1 VETLEVLLT
10 WTPFLAEGF
19 LMNLL
24 VAGCAVLIGTLGG
37 AIIVTARFALP
48 VFARPLDF
56 ITSLARNIPSLVL
69 LFYAASLLPGQLEL
83 FDGLEVHIPQWVKAS
98 IALAASPLGMT
109 AWNLQAS
116 VTAWLA
122 GRRHEAALFIPN
134 WLGGFLISIM
144 ASSTASLI
152 GVSELVGRCNT
163 LINAT
168 GSQHMLA
175 IYVYA
180 SLFFIAVAV
189 TLTAAL
195 SRVKTAMLK
204 KL

>member
-1 VETLEVLLT
+1 
-10 WTPFLAEGF
+10 
-19 LMNLL
+19 M
-24 VAGCAVLIGTLGG
+24 
-37 AIIVTARFALP
+37 
-48 VFARPLDF
+48 
-56 ITSLARNIPSLVL
+56 L

>member
-1 VETLEVLLT
+1 MESVELLLT
-10 WTPFLAEGF
+10 WTPFLLEGF

-24 VAGCAVLIGTLGG
+24 VAGCSVLIGTLGG
-37 AIIVTARFALP
+37 AIIVIARFALP
-48 VFARPLDF
+48 VTARPLDF
-56 ITSLARNIPSLVL
+56 ITSLARNIPTLVFM
-69 LFYAASLLPGQLEL
+69 FYAASLLPGQLEL
-83 FDGLEVHIPQWVKAS
+83 FDGLVVRIPQWVKAS

-122 GRRHEAALFIPN
+122 GRKREAALFVPN
-134 WLGGFLISIM
+134 WLGSFLISIM

-163 LINAT
+163 LIAANGT
-168 GSQHMLA
+168 HHMLA
-175 IYVYA
+175 IYAYA
-180 SLFFIAVAV
+180 SLFFIVVAV
-189 TLTAAL
+189 VLTAVL
-195 SRVKTAMLK
+195 SRVKSAMLG